1 MAHSIFTSLSWL
13 RSSAPVV
20 SPAQQPTIHPPVPL
34 IEKWAIVTQ
43 TIRPQER
50 GRVQFAGSDWFGACH
65 SPVLLLPGT
74 PVRVTSISNITLIV
88 EPILELRLAGSIESE
103 ISSATAL
110 STAF

>member
-1 MAHSIFTSLSWL
+1 MAHSIFTPLSWL
-13 RSSAPVV
+13 RSSAPVA
-20 SPAQQPTIHPPVPL
+20 PLIQQPTIDSPVPPVG
-34 IEKWAIVTQ
+34 KWAIVTQ

-88 EPILELRLAGSIESE
+88 EPILESGLAASVESV
-103 ISSATAL
+103 L